1 MNFLTDT
8 YHLFIRHVQTTLRM
22 PIFVFIT
29 LFQPFL
35 WLLFF
40 SQLFERITAVP
51 GFSGDSYLQFLTPGI
66 VVMTALF
73 GSAWSGMGI
82 LADLDEGALARML
95 TTPVSRLAIV
105 CARVLHASLN
115 VVVQSGII
123 LLLALLLGVDIPG
136 GIPGVILILL
146 AAALLGAAFG
156 AASNGL
162 ALLTRKQE
170 TLISVINFFTLP
182 LFFLS
187 ATLISRELMPDWME
201 TLASFNPVNWA
212 VVLARNGMEGANG
225 APILGL
231 LLLLIGFTVACS
243 ILATRAFVSYRRTL

>member
-1 MNFLTDT
+1 MNFLADT
-8 YHLFIRHVQTTLRM
+8 YHLFVRHVQTTLRM
-22 PIFVFIT
+22 PVFVFIT

-35 WLLFF
+35 WLLLF
-40 SQLFERITAVP
+40 SQLFEKITAVP
-51 GFSGDSYLQFLTPGI
+51 GFGGDSYLQFLTPGI

-82 LADLDEGALARML
+82 LADLDEGNMDRML
-95 TTPVSRLAIV
+95 TTPVSRLAII
-105 CARVLHASLN
+105 CARVLHACLN

-123 LLLALLLGVDIPG
+123 LVLALLLGASIPG
-136 GIPGVILILL
+136 GFFGAALILL

-156 AASNGL
+156 AVSNGL

-187 ATLISRELMPDWME
+187 ATLISQELMPDWMG
-201 TLASFNPVNWA
+201 TLAGFNPVNWA
-212 VVLARNGMEGANG
+212 VVLARSGMEGATG
-225 APILGL
+225 APIFGHL
-231 LLLLIGFTVACS
+231 LLLAGFTVACS
-243 ILATRAFVSYRRTL
+243 VLATRAFVAYRRML

>member
-1 MNFLTDT
+1 MNFLADT
-8 YHLFIRHVQTTLRM
+8 YHLFVRHMQATLRM
-22 PIFVFIT
+22 PVFVFIT

-35 WLLFF
+35 WLLLF
-40 SQLFERITAVP
+40 SQLFEKITAVP

-82 LADLDEGALARML
+82 LADLDEGTIDRML
-95 TTPVSRLAIV
+95 TTPVSRLAIIS
-105 CARVLHASLN
+105 ARVLHASLN
-115 VVVQSGII
+115 VVLQSGII
-123 LLLALLLGVDIPG
+123 LLLALLLGTSIPG
-136 GIPGVILILL
+136 GLLGALLILV

-187 ATLISRELMPDWME
+187 ATLISVELMPNWMG
-201 TLASFNPVNWA
+201 TLAGFNPVNWA
-212 VVLARNGMEGANG
+212 VVLARSGMEGASG
-225 APILGL
+225 GQIFSRL
-231 LLLLIGFTVACS
+231 LLLVGFAAVCS
-243 ILATRAFVSYRRTL
+243 VLATRAFVAYRRTL